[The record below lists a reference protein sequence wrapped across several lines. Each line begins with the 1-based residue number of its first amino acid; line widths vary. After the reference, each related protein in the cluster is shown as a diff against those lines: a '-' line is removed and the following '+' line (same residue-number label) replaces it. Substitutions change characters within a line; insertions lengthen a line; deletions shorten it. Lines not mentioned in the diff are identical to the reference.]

1 MKLKKT
7 LFYSRRRLY
16 QYNED
21 DFQFHLFNIKLLKS
35 MDIGYTNMDK
45 KRSCQFEKTS
55 L

>member
-35 MDIGYTNMDK
+35 MDIGYT
-45 KRSCQFEKTS
+45 
-55 L
+55 